1 MGQKKNNKNINVLV
15 ITKSPW
21 SDTNALGNT
30 YSNFFSDWD
39 NYNFANLY
47 LREELPDNK
56 VCNKFYNI
64 TEKNILKNTLKP
76 WEIGKE
82 FTIDQLNIMKSEVKY
97 EVNTKREKYILDLFR
112 NNGSVFFHVL
122 RELIWK
128 IGTWNNRKLADFVKD
143 FDIIVIAASGPV
155 YLQNIANYCLK
166 KSNASLIMFFSDDT
180 YCYTNTRPIN
190 NIYKFFIRSAIRK
203 SVDNSTKLYGASIKL
218 CEEYREYF
226 GKDIKPLYKGCSF
239 EKVNSKKNYSLPI
252 KIVYAGNL
260 FYGRDDILAKMAD
273 QIVRINESTEKINLE
288 IYTTTTITNEI
299 DKNLNRGNSSKIM
312 GSLPYEDIKKV
323 LNRADIVLH
332 VESFDKNQ
340 IKTTRLSFSTKIIDC
355 MQSGSCM
362 MAIGPDSIA
371 SIDYLLGIDG
381 VIVVT
386 DPSNIRNELDKI
398 VNDPD
403 SLKLKTEKL
412 AKFARENHD
421 VCQMR
426 YGLQKDFL
434 ELCSENKTEAGV

>member
-1 MGQKKNNKNINVLV
+1 MEEKNNNRNINVLV

-30 YSNFFSDWD
+30 YSNFFSHWD
-39 NYNFANLY
+39 NYNFTNLY

-64 TEKNILKNTLKP
+64 TEKSILKNILRP
-76 WEIGKE
+76 WKIGKE

-112 NNGSVFFHVL
+112 NNGSIVFHML
-122 RELIWK
+122 REFIWK
-128 IGTWNNRKLADFVKD
+128 IGNWNNRKLADFVRD
-143 FDIIVIAASGPV
+143 IDIIIIAASGPI
-155 YLQNIANYCLK
+155 YLQSIANYCVK
-166 KSNASLIMFFSDDT
+166 KSNAKLIMFFSDDT
-180 YCYTNTRPIN
+180 YCYTNTRPFN
-190 NIYKFFIRSAIRK
+190 YIYKFFIRSAISK
-203 SVDNSTKLYGASIKL
+203 SVDNSAKLYGASKKL
-218 CEEYREYF
+218 CEEYRKYF
-226 GKDIKPLYKGCSF
+226 NKDIKPLYKGCSF
-239 EKVNSKKNYSLPI
+239 DNIEVKNDFAFPL

-260 FYGRDDILAKMAD
+260 YYGRDEILAKIAD
-273 QIVRINESTEKINLE
+273 EIVRINGKSEKIQLE
-288 IYTTTTITNEI
+288 IYTTTTINSEI
-299 DKNLNRGNSSKIM
+299 EKKLNRGKSSKIM
-312 GSLPYEDIKKV
+312 GSLPYEEIKKV
-323 LNRADIVLH
+323 LSNTDIVLH
-332 VESFDKNQ
+332 VESFDTNQ
-340 IKTTRLSFSTKIIDC
+340 IKITRLSFSTKIIDC

-381 VIVVT
+381 VISIT
-386 DPSNIRNELDKI
+386 DPSKIEDELEKI

-421 VCQMR
+421 ICKMR
-426 YGLQKDFL
+426 YELQKDFL
-434 ELCSENKTEAGV
+434 ELCSTNRSEIGA

>member
-1 MGQKKNNKNINVLV
+1 MENRKINVLV
-15 ITKSPW
+15 ITKSSW

-30 YSNFFSDWD
+30 LSNFFSNWKGFSFNNIYFQEEIADNRVCD
-39 NYNFANLY
+39 NYLQFSEGQLVRKITKN
-47 LREELPDNK
+47 EEFGLEYSKDQ
-56 VCNKFYNI
+56 
-64 TEKNILKNTLKP
+64 
-76 WEIGKE
+76 KE
-82 FTIDQLNIMKSEVKY
+82 G
-97 EVNTKREKYILDLFR
+97 LFR
-112 NNGSVFFHVL
+112 NLNY
-122 RELIWK
+122 
-128 IGTWNNRKLADFVKD
+128 NNRVKNNKKINDLAKKINNKFLYLFREVLWGAGLINKKKIDRFITYSD
-143 FDIIVIAASGPV
+143 PDIVFAFAADPIYVQRVIRYVTA
-155 YLQNIANYCLK
+155 
-166 KSNASLIMFFSDDT
+166 KSNAKLVLFFADDVFS
-180 YCYTNTRPIN
+180 YKELKLSSY
-190 NIYKFFIRSAIRK
+190 IYQFLLRKTIKK
-203 SVDNSTKLYGASIKL
+203 SVAQATKLYGASSKL

-226 GKDIKPLYKGCSF
+226 GKEIKPLYKGCTF
-239 EKVNSKKNYSLPI
+239 EELKLDKTNELPI
-252 KIVYAGNL
+252 RIVYAGNL
-260 FYGRDDILAKMAD
+260 FYGRDKILAKMAD
-273 QIVRINESTEKINLE
+273 EIVRINESIEKINLE

-323 LNRADIVLH
+323 FKSADIVLH
-332 VESFDKNQ
+332 VESFDPNQ
-340 IKTTRLSFSTKIIDC
+340 IKITRLSFSTKIIDC

-403 SLKLKTEKL
+403 SLKFKTEKL

-434 ELCSENKTEAGV
+434 ELCSENKIEEGA

>member
-1 MGQKKNNKNINVLV
+1 MENRKINVLV
-15 ITKSPW
+15 ITKSSW

-30 YSNFFSDWD
+30 LSNFFSNWNRFSFNNIYFQEEIADNRVCD
-39 NYNFANLY
+39 NYLQFSEGQLVRKITKNEEFGLEYSKYQKEVLLRNPNYNNRLKNNKKIRNIAKKANNKLLY
-47 LREELPDNK
+47 L
-56 VCNKFYNI
+56 
-64 TEKNILKNTLKP
+64 
-76 WEIGKE
+76 
-82 FTIDQLNIMKSEVKY
+82 
-97 EVNTKREKYILDLFR
+97 
-112 NNGSVFFHVL
+112 L
-122 RELIWK
+122 REGLWFAGLINKKK
-128 IGTWNNRKLADFVKD
+128 IDRFITYSNPDIVFAFAADPIYVQR
-143 FDIIVIAASGPV
+143 VIRYVTA
-155 YLQNIANYCLK
+155 
-166 KSNASLIMFFSDDT
+166 KSNAKLILFFADDVFS
-180 YCYTNTRPIN
+180 YKELKISSY
-190 NIYKFFIRSAIRK
+190 IYQFLLRKTIKK
-203 SVDNSTKLYGASIKL
+203 SVAQATNIYGASIKL

-239 EKVNSKKNYSLPI
+239 EKVNNKKNYSLPI

-260 FYGRDDILAKMAD
+260 FYGRDEILAKMAD
-273 QIVRINESTEKINLE
+273 EIVRINESIEKINLE

-332 VESFDKNQ
+332 VESFDTNQ

-381 VIVVT
+381 VIAVT
-386 DPSNIRNELDKI
+386 DPSMIGDELEKI

-403 SLKLKTEKL
+403 SLRLKTQKL

-421 VCQMR
+421 ICQMR
-426 YGLQKDFL
+426 HGLQKDFL
-434 ELCSENKTEAGV
+434 ELCSENRTEAGV

>member
-1 MGQKKNNKNINVLV
+1 MKNKKINVLV
-15 ITKSPW
+15 ITKSSW

-30 YSNFFSDWD
+30 LSNFFNNWNGFSF
-39 NYNFANLY
+39 NNIYFQ
-47 LREELPDNK
+47 EEIADNK
-56 VCNKFYNI
+56 VCDNYLQF
-64 TEKNILKNTLKP
+64 TEGQLSRKIFRNAEFGFEYSKDQI
-76 WEIGKE
+76 KE
-82 FTIDQLNIMKSEVKY
+82 
-97 EVNTKREKYILDLFR
+97 LFR
-112 NNGSVFFHVL
+112 NPNYHNRVKNNKKIRNIAKKANNKFLYLL
-122 RELIWK
+122 REGLWFAGLINNKK
-128 IGTWNNRKLADFVKD
+128 IDRFVNCISP
-143 FDIIVIAASGPV
+143 DIIFAFAADPI
-155 YLQNIANYCLK
+155 YLQRIIRYAAA
-166 KSNASLIMFFSDDT
+166 KSNAKLVLFFADDIFS
-180 YCYTNTRPIN
+180 YKEFKLSSY
-190 NIYKFFIRSAIRK
+190 IYQFLLRK
-203 SVDNSTKLYGASIKL
+203 SIKKSVAQATKLYGASSKL

-226 GKDIKPLYKGCSF
+226 GKEIKPLYKGCSF
-239 EKVNSKKNYSLPI
+239 EELKLDKTNSFPI

-260 FYGRDDILAKMAD
+260 YYGRDKILTKLAD
-273 QIVRINESTEKINLE
+273 EIVRINESIEKINLE

-312 GSLPYEDIKKV
+312 GSLPYDDIKEV

-332 VESFDKNQ
+332 VESFDTNQ

-381 VIVVT
+381 VISIT
-386 DPSNIRNELDKI
+386 DPSKIGSELDKI

-412 AKFARENHD
+412 GKFARENHD
-421 VCQMR
+421 VFKMR

-434 ELCSENKTEAGV
+434 KLCSENRTEVGA

>member
-1 MGQKKNNKNINVLV
+1 MGEKKNNREINVLV
-15 ITKSPW
+15 ITQSPW

-30 YSNFFSDWD
+30 YSNFFSHWD

-64 TEKNILKNTLKP
+64 TEKSILKNILRP
-76 WEIGKE
+76 WKIGKE
-82 FTIDQLNIMKSEVKY
+82 FTTNQLNIMKSEVKY
-97 EVNTKREKYILDLFR
+97 EANTKREKYILDLFR
-112 NNGSVFFHVL
+112 NRSIVFHIL
-122 RELIWK
+122 REFIWK
-128 IGTWNNRKLADFVKD
+128 IGNWDNRKLADFVKD
-143 FDIIVIAASGPV
+143 TDIIVIAASGPI

-166 KSNASLIMFFSDDT
+166 KSNAKLIMFFSDDT
-180 YCYTNTRPIN
+180 YCYTNTRPFN
-190 NIYKFFIRSAIRK
+190 YIYKFFIRSAISK
-203 SVDNSTKLYGASIKL
+203 AVDNSTKLYGATKKL

-226 GKDIKPLYKGCSF
+226 GKEIKPLYKGCSF
-239 EKVNSKKNYSLPI
+239 ENIKVKKEYKFPI

-260 FYGRDDILAKMAD
+260 YYGRDKILTKLTD
-273 QIVRINESTEKINLE
+273 EIVRINESIEKINLE
-288 IYTTTTITNEI
+288 IYTTATITNEI

-323 LNRADIVLH
+323 LNSADIVLH
-332 VESFDKNQ
+332 VESFDTNQ

-362 MAIGPDSIA
+362 MAIGPDSVA

-381 VIVVT
+381 VISIT
-386 DPSNIRNELDKI
+386 DLSKIGDELEKI

-421 VCQMR
+421 IKTVRKELEQDFFEVC
-426 YGLQKDFL
+426 GL
-434 ELCSENKTEAGV
+434 NKTSK